1 MTSLNRKAK
10 ESGADFMITTDKDWV
25 KIISF
30 EPSYKILAMGISVEL
45 ENNAEFFKLVESKSK
60 SVTSPKQTQRQQK

>member
-1 MTSLNRKAK
+1 MASLNRKAK

-45 ENNAEFFKLVESKSK
+45 ENNSEFFKLVESKSK
-60 SVTSPKQTQRQQK
+60 SVTYPKQTQRQQK